1 MVLRRASY
9 AYLRGDSMSFTCES
23 ENWDDSGMSK
33 EEYLDL
39 YTADCY
45 QCSEELDKEAVLC
58 GSDICEKCWKENGN

>member
-1 MVLRRASY
+1 
-9 AYLRGDSMSFTCES
+9 MSFTCES